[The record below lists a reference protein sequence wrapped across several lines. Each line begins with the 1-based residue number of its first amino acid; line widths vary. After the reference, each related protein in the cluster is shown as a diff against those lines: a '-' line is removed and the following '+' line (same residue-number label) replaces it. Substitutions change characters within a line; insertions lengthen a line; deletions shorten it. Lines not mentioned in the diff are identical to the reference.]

1 MQSLF
6 LREFQMTV
14 WNVESVNGEPEIV
27 LVRWRVMETGT
38 CERHLVGV
46 RDDFTGRVSTAITT
60 FDPLRM
66 VATTE
71 SGRIYQLRGAPG
83 DNADA
88 QYVWEQWCL
97 VNGVRKFNDVTDTVY
112 KAPKNIS

>member
-1 MQSLF
+1 
-6 LREFQMTV
+6 MTV
-14 WNVESVNGEPEIV
+14 WNVASVNGEPEIV
-27 LVRWRVMETGT
+27 LVRWRVMETDTG
-38 CERHLVGV
+38 ERHLVGA
-46 RDDFTGRVSTAITT
+46 RDDFTGRVSTAITK

-88 QYVWEQWCL
+88 QYFWEKWCL
-97 VNGVRKFNDVTDTVY
+97 LNGVRKSFDVSATAY
-112 KAPKNIS
+112 